1 MLTHFSALLIG
12 KSLIV
17 AIFFIQRPVSK
28 GDRPH
33 TFMVK
38 VHETPSPYPERML
51 IVGIALSPYIESH
64 FFGCRKDVYMAC
76 CLPSLL
82 RIDAPPLDDNE
93 NEARHLAMSGASLV
107 FIHVARCVGS
117 RHGSREPTH

>member
-17 AIFFIQRPVSK
+17 AFFSFKGPVSK

-51 IVGIALSPYIESH
+51 IGGIALSPYIESH
-64 FFGCRKDVYMAC
+64 FSGAKRMYIWLVVY
-76 CLPSLL
+76 
-82 RIDAPPLDDNE
+82 
-93 NEARHLAMSGASLV
+93 RHL
-107 FIHVARCVGS
+107 
-117 RHGSREPTH
+117 